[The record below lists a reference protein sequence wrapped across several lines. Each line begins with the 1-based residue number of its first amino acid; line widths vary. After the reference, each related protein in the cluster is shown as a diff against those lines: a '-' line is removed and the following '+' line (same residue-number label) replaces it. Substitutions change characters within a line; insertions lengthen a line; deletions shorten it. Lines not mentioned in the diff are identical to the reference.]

1 MVNIQRIGRDMAV
14 IGKNM
19 DAVGCGMGQSIRK
32 FWMSSPVGF
41 KGSDSFHG
49 NDKEKVGPATLC
61 GSQLQLF

>member
-1 MVNIQRIGRDMAV
+1 
-14 IGKNM
+14 M
-19 DAVGCGMGQSIRK
+19 DTVGCGMGQSIRK